1 MSCIAAKFRPDLYP
15 GTAPV
20 PETILVVED
29 HEEVRRICAFA
40 LRLAGYIVLEATDGV
55 KAMEVSEARDGPI
68 HLLIADVRMPRVGG
82 HDLAERLNAA
92 RPGIKVLFVSGNVE
106 SLEDDQEKSGT
117 EAALLQKPFT
127 PGSLIRRVKAILGQ
141 T

>member
-1 MSCIAAKFRPDLYP
+1 MSGIAVKRRPDLHP
-15 GTAPV
+15 GTVPV

-40 LRLAGYIVLEATDGV
+40 LRIAGYVVLEATDGV

-68 HLLIADVRMPRVGG
+68 HLLIADVRMPRMGG

-92 RPGIKVLFVSGNVE
+92 RPGIKVLFVSGNAE
-106 SLEDDQEKSGT
+106 SLEDEQEKSGT
-117 EAALLQKPFT
+117 ESALLQKPFT
-127 PGSLIRRVKAILGQ
+127 PGFLVRRVKAMLSQ